1 MLPPLL
7 LTATLCSTSRVVEN
21 ATIQIEDRRSVYH
34 GVQVDLSSRLVCMQ
48 RRRTYLLSF
57 EARIVRLG
65 FENMLV
71 DCSSLGERCLQV
83 YTDFLPGCF
92 NATIQNTLKY
102 EAPSDTAVR
111 YGDWTR
117 VEVHLAFTSEE
128 LDLMNAFLTL
138 RIGGSETAT
147 NLEIRNFLIGTDPEE
162 QDTQS
167 R

>member
-1 MLPPLL
+1 MCGGNCSTNNETTGNECPPNNSSTTNCVALVINETICDSDKMLPPLL

-92 NATIQNTLKY
+92 NATIQTKLKY
-102 EAPSDTAVR
+102 EARPDKEVR
-111 YGDWTR
+111 
-117 VEVHLAFTSEE
+117 
-128 LDLMNAFLTL
+128 
-138 RIGGSETAT
+138 
-147 NLEIRNFLIGTDPEE
+147 
-162 QDTQS
+162 
-167 R
+167 